1 MKNSNSIADAAIRT
15 EVFSTLNVANIEG
28 FQKINDRQYGV
39 IVTDINGNKRYA
51 RVGVIVA
58 QEREDMTAEELMAAE
73 VADYNGKQAKKAE
86 AATKRAEK
94 AAKDKAAREAKA
106 KEKEKGE

>member
-58 QEREDMTAEELMAAE
+58 QEREGMTAEELMAAE

-86 AATKRAEK
+86 AAAKRAEK
-94 AAKDKAAREAKA
+94 AAKDKAAREAKE

>member
-1 MKNSNSIADAAIRT
+1 MKNSQSIVDSAIRT

-73 VADYNGKQAKKAE
+73 VADYNDKQAKKAE
-86 AATKRAEK
+86 AAAKRAEK
-94 AAKDKAAREAKA
+94 AAKDKAAREAK
-106 KEKEKGE
+106 EKEKGE

>member
-1 MKNSNSIADAAIRT
+1 MKNSQSIVDSTIRT
-15 EVFSTLNVANIEG
+15 AVFSTLDIANIEG

-86 AATKRAEK
+86 AAAKRAEK
-94 AAKDKAAREAKA
+94 AAKDKAAREAK
-106 KEKEKGE
+106 EKEKGE

>member
-1 MKNSNSIADAAIRT
+1 MKNSQSIADAAIRT
-15 EVFSTLNVANIEG
+15 SVFSTLNVANIEG

-73 VADYNGKQAKKAE
+73 VADYNGKRAKKAE
-86 AATKRAEK
+86 AAAKRAEK
-94 AAKDKAAREAKA
+94 AAKDKAAREAKE

>member
-86 AATKRAEK
+86 AAAKRAEK
-94 AAKDKAAREAKA
+94 AAKDKAAREAK
-106 KEKEKGE
+106 EKEKGE

>member
-1 MKNSNSIADAAIRT
+1 MKNSQSIVDSAIRT
-15 EVFSTLNVANIEG
+15 EVFSTLNVSNIEG

-86 AATKRAEK
+86 AAAKRAEK
-94 AAKDKAAREAKA
+94 AAKDKAAREAK
-106 KEKEKGE
+106 EKEKGE

>member
-1 MKNSNSIADAAIRT
+1 MKNSQSIVDSAIRT

-39 IVTDINGNKRYA
+39 IVTDINGDKRYA

-86 AATKRAEK
+86 AAAKRAEK
-94 AAKDKAAREAKA
+94 AAKDKAAREAK
-106 KEKEKGE
+106 EKEKGE

>member
-1 MKNSNSIADAAIRT
+1 MKNSQSIVDSAIRT

-86 AATKRAEK
+86 AAAKRAEK
-94 AAKDKAAREAKA
+94 AAKDKAAREAK
-106 KEKEKGE
+106 EKEKGE